1 MKELNRNINLPRRHK
16 NGEVKSKGKVEKLY
30 EKFKIRQKCLGTV
43 LEELKQGFWAK
54 VTKRER
60 YNEKIKQ
67 FKQIKQ
73 LLLLLI

>member
-1 MKELNRNINLPRRHK
+1 ML
-16 NGEVKSKGKVEKLY
+16 GE
-30 EKFKIRQKCLGTV
+30 V
-43 LEELKQGFWAK
+43 LEELKQGFWTK